1 MLSRRKIGRT
11 AADSQRAHLSF
22 PHLPRLSPRTPTLL
36 GCPSP
41 PFLCSRSL
49 RMISSDPE
57 HTSAQQKPAPTS
69 SAPSTR
75 SSRRGGE
82 GRRGKEP
89 SSSATREQHPSS
101 SRGSEKMRGSVDSD
115 DEGRKVA
122 GGSRREEEEDV
133 KMESVDGHQVAK
145 RSLDFGI
152 DPSVRVVPATA
163 LSRCRQVRLVYISS
177 FSSGCTVVGNLE
189 RSSPTS
195 LFPTSSD
202 HPPTSDSHRLCSH
215 QLSARRNF
223 NHFAYSLIS
232 LVRTKAP
239 RCLPRRRR
247 TSTSRV
253 SSLAPLFLSL
263 QTQFS
268 DSLRLISAK
277 QTSSESGPRALP
289 LRQDHP
295 RSSTHRIRSFSF
307 FSARRRRL
315 DSNGF
320 ADLASTLTE
329 LHRPRVHPH
338 RDRMCRPSCDR

>member
-1 MLSRRKIGRT
+1 MIPS
-11 AADSQRAHLSF
+11 DS
-22 PHLPRLSPRTPTLL
+22 
-36 GCPSP
+36 
-41 PFLCSRSL
+41 
-49 RMISSDPE
+49 E

-75 SSRRGGE
+75 SSRRGGDQ

-89 SSSATREQHPSS
+89 SSSATREQHPPS
-101 SRGSEKMRGSVDSD
+101 SRESEKMRGSVDSD

-202 HPPTSDSHRLCSH
+202 HPPTFDSHRLCSH

-239 RCLPRRRR
+239 RCLPRRSR

-253 SSLAPLFLSL
+253 SSLPPLFLSL

-268 DSLRLISAK
+268 DSLHLISVK
-277 QTSSESGPRALP
+277 QTASESGPRALP

-307 FSARRRRL
+307 FRRVVE
-315 DSNGF
+315 DSTRMV
-320 ADLASTLTE
+320 SLTS
-329 LHRPRVHPH
+329 L
-338 RDRMCRPSCDR
+338 RPSQNFVVLGFTHIEIVCAVQAAIAKLGGRYLLEKELETMKSEGEEEEQITNVDFVLISK